1 MIASSNTARGHRC
14 NITYIDYDIPDEII
28 EEVIKPIVTLPPY
41 QGINYFYTGDY

>member
-41 QGINYFYTGDY
+41 QGINYFYAGDY